1 MYEFYKKLLDVAAGI
16 GTIRECKF
24 KKNPEH
30 WQDAIGITC
39 ISGGNVVEISVSV
52 KRAEEEPG
60 DDS

>member
-1 MYEFYKKLLDVAAGI
+1 MYEIYKKLLDVAEGI

-24 KKNPEH
+24 KEKPEQ

-39 ISGGNVVEISVSV
+39 MSGADVVEISVSV
-52 KRAEEEPG
+52 KRTAEEPG